1 MLWWFTPPGTCV
13 CVQDLGFAD
22 IFGRSADI
30 RTPNW
35 DALAA
40 SGVTMNRFYVQP
52 LCTPARAAFLTGRYP
67 VRLGLQRGVL
77 QPSSARGLP
86 LDEVTLAQRLK
97 HVGYATAMVGKV
109 RTRVACEKTDG
120 CS

>member
-1 MLWWFTPPGTCV
+1 M
-13 CVQDLGFAD
+13 QDLGFAD
-22 IFGRSADI
+22 IFGRSFDI

-40 SGVTMNRFYVQP
+40 SGITINRFYVQP

-77 QPSSARGLP
+77 QPSSVRGLP

-109 RTRVACEKTDG
+109 RMWVEREEMTW
-120 CS
+120 S